1 MRLKTGISGLDIL
14 TKGGFEQRSIN
25 LVTGGP
31 GTGKTLMAI
40 QFLVVGTDAGEK
52 GLYVSFEEK
61 EEDLVRDAA
70 SIGVDLAALIK
81 ARKIY
86 IHYLEPFTATHITD
100 HIHRIIKK
108 QKIKR
113 VVIDSTSVFGLYL
126 QDVYKIRKRLHALA
140 ESLKQL
146 DTTTLMTAEI
156 NRETP
161 VDSSENS
168 AYYSRFGVEEYVADT
183 VLLLH
188 YSGLGGGFDRTIQV
202 LKMRR
207 TDHKR
212 GLFPMR
218 ITSKG
223 ILVNSKDSV

>member
-1 MRLKTGISGLDIL
+1 MRLKTGITGLDVL

-25 LVTGGP
+25 LITGGP

-40 QFLVVGTDAGEK
+40 QYLVAGTDTNEK
-52 GLYVSFEEK
+52 GLYVTFEEK
-61 EEDLVRDAA
+61 EDDLVRDAA
-70 SIGVDLAALIK
+70 SIGIDLASLIK
-81 ARKIY
+81 SKKIY
-86 IHYLEPFTATHITD
+86 VHYLEPFTATHITD
-100 HIHRIIKK
+100 HIHRIIQKH
-108 QKIKR
+108 KIKR

-126 QDVYKIRKRLHALA
+126 QDIYKIRKRLHTLA
-140 ESLKQL
+140 ESLKNL

-161 VDSSENS
+161 VDSSQNS
-168 AYYSRFGVEEYVADT
+168 AFYSRFGVEEYVADT
-183 VLLLH
+183 VILLH
-188 YSGLGGGFDRTIQV
+188 YSGLGGGFDRTVQV

-212 GLFPMR
+212 GLFPLR

-223 ILVNSKDSV
+223 IAVNSKDSV